1 MRYVMYTSQ
10 HALFELR
17 VQMPALFYVL
27 YYWQVLHILEK
38 QFKTRVTKS
47 CCSVLSARQGTTGF

>member
-1 MRYVMYTSQ
+1 MYTSQ

-17 VQMPALFYVL
+17 VQMPALSYVL

-38 QFKTRVTKS
+38 QFKTRATKS
-47 CCSVLSARQGTTGF
+47 CCSVLSARQGTTGV